1 MFLPGFVPFY
11 IMQKEVI
18 TFCTERLKNWPSS
31 RHAKNLTTGR
41 TKDDCFSSSKSF
53 WYSKPC
59 MAVLIKSLLVI
70 CSSKFCYCQVKITT
84 PLSGW
89 KICQFVTYDEVL
101 LMSSI
106 QLLCW
111 VASAANRFCRP
122 VLWWPSFTEFSGP
135 KPTQEAIVGPINTT
149 HISNRHYTVE
159 KTITHV

>member
-1 MFLPGFVPFY
+1 
-11 IMQKEVI
+11 MQRIWLQE
-18 TFCTERLKNWPSS
+18 ELKMIASLHP
-31 RHAKNLTTGR
+31 NLSDIQNPAWQFWLR
-41 TKDDCFSSSKSF
+41 VFWSFS
-53 WYSKPC
+53 
-59 MAVLIKSLLVI
+59 
-70 CSSKFCYCQVKITT
+70 SSKFCYCQVKITT

-122 VLWWPSFTEFSGP
+122 ILWWPSFTEFSGP